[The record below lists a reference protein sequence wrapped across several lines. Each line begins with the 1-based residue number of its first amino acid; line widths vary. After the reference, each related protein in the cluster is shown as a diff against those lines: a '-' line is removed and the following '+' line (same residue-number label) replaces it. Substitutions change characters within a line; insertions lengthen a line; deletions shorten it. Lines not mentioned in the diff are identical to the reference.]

1 MISSD
6 VNLCPEQIEKWDR
19 YVEGFRY
26 PSTKPVSILTS
37 KTKGN
42 TIIDIVDET
51 TYGDNILNA
60 KPFLTERAYLT
71 VQAIRSFLFID

>member
-42 TIIDIVDET
+42 TIIDTVDET
-51 TYGDNILNA
+51 TYGDNILCQA
-60 KPFLTERAYLT
+60 VFDREAYLT

>member
-42 TIIDIVDET
+42 TIIETVDET
-51 TYGDNILNA
+51 TYGDNI
-60 KPFLTERAYLT
+60 
-71 VQAIRSFLFID
+71 

>member
-42 TIIDIVDET
+42 TITETVDET
-51 TYGDNILNA
+51 TYGDNIL
-60 KPFLTERAYLT
+60 R
-71 VQAIRSFLFID
+71 QAVFDREGLLNCTSNP

>member
-42 TIIDIVDET
+42 TIIDTVDENNVW
-51 TYGDNILNA
+51 GQHFA
-60 KPFLTERAYLT
+60 PSRF
-71 VQAIRSFLFID
+71 